1 MPSGTHPTHSHPL
14 GWTTRGWIDRSS
26 GGPGLAR
33 GRRDPDR
40 LLQGDSLDW
49 WRVEAIEDGARL
61 RLRAEMLLPG
71 LAWLEFSVGS
81 AERADRSL
89 LRQRALFHPRGA
101 AGHAYWWA
109 VRPFHGLVFGSMLR
123 NIARSAEQLDLGRGS
138 VVDP

>member
-14 GWTTRGWIDRSS
+14 GWTTRGWIDRLS

-89 LRQRALFHPRGA
+89 LRQRGSIRA
-101 AGHAYWWA
+101 APPVTRTGGRCGPSTAW
-109 VRPFHGLVFGSMLR
+109 S
-123 NIARSAEQLDLGRGS
+123 SAACCATS
-138 VVDP
+138 